1 MRQKARHI
9 IQTMILLAATL
20 LWAIEGRAGSQPQAY
35 NVWKTFD
42 SEKLLQ
48 TSRHYANTPGKSDS
62 ALLCSSVLT
71 ERYSGRLSDEEKKI
85 IAKGYTVKAYV
96 YLFKYY
102 DLSRAYES
110 LLRASAICREIHYE
124 LSVLYMDYGHLYSN
138 IGEQGASKDAYKK
151 SLYYLKKAFRTALA
165 ENNHNTLNTTFGNAI
180 SIAWELNL
188 PHALDKEWKIYRKL
202 KNNDKPEFTEF
213 NMLYYKAYQRVLKG
227 DLNGAIEL
235 FGRQAQMMPDDDP
248 HVRYTAEGIF
258 NMARLQ
264 KQLGRYDAATENLEK
279 VDDLAIRY
287 GMKDVST
294 ATYEEIWKLMRLKGD
309 RQAAERYY
317 SKYLMAKE
325 ELLNYQQV
333 SSLKELSFMESM
345 RKQNEKIASER
356 TQKTIVQTA
365 AGVLLLIVT
374 IISGCTVILSRK
386 NKRLRESNEALYN
399 KVQEMISTTDTLP
412 GDDKALKYK
421 DSRLDED
428 KKQAI
433 YQKAC
438 EVMDNSTEILQMDFS
453 IRRLA
458 ELVGTN
464 YRNMSQVINEN
475 AHCNF
480 NNFLNQYRIRHAC
493 KMMNDTRKYGNYTIE
508 GYSTSVGFKSRNSF
522 VTSFKRIT
530 GLTPSEY
537 LRINRSKQGD
547 KSVALA

>member
-1 MRQKARHI
+1 
-9 IQTMILLAATL
+9 
-20 LWAIEGRAGSQPQAY
+20 
-35 NVWKTFD
+35 
-42 SEKLLQ
+42 
-48 TSRHYANTPGKSDS
+48 
-62 ALLCSSVLT
+62 
-71 ERYSGRLSDEEKKI
+71 
-85 IAKGYTVKAYV
+85 
-96 YLFKYY
+96 
-102 DLSRAYES
+102 
-110 LLRASAICREIHYE
+110 
-124 LSVLYMDYGHLYSN
+124 
-138 IGEQGASKDAYKK
+138 
-151 SLYYLKKAFRTALA
+151 
-165 ENNHNTLNTTFGNAI
+165 
-180 SIAWELNL
+180 
-188 PHALDKEWKIYRKL
+188 
-202 KNNDKPEFTEF
+202 
-213 NMLYYKAYQRVLKG
+213 
-227 DLNGAIEL
+227 
-235 FGRQAQMMPDDDP
+235 
-248 HVRYTAEGIF
+248 
-258 NMARLQ
+258 
-264 KQLGRYDAATENLEK
+264 
-279 VDDLAIRY
+279 
-287 GMKDVST
+287 MKDVST

-464 YRNMSQVINEN
+464 YRNMSQVINEK